1 MDVISIKLLKSLVE
15 GQKETNEL
23 LNLLGIKKRRLAYM
37 TKNLVEEDYIE
48 KENTIVRLKETPKAI
63 LFRDIAQVVDVE
75 KLLCD
80 SNEIIL
86 SNIGKN
92 ITVDQLIKK
101 SGLSKATTYR
111 SISDLQSI
119 GSILKDEDVINI
131 DESKEQLVLFAKLLK
146 TEREKKY
153 EDGNTEIIYN
163 NNSTIL
169 RKTPSGKIAK
179 GATTGFTLFSDYG
192 IGYRTTHDYFCEQ
205 KGDLEIQDVLL
216 HAVYSANYSK
226 NKMELVIAIV
236 FYAKHKDKM
245 DILQLRKKATELGI
259 LEVWLDIEAYIRG
272 KLLKNTDLFLPWG
285 EFLSKAKLYG
295 IPVEK
300 YTLPKPSNLLFRE
313 ISDELKES
321 KTIYLFGG
329 ENMRIKSLKDST
341 KDCDIVVENKDD
353 FEHLAQILT
362 KIGYKRILK
371 TSYSD
376 EDKRIKPD
384 DIFEHDE
391 KSRIDLFTSTIMQDL
406 SLSSTIKER
415 ADIKDYGKLKVGL
428 LRNEDI
434 FLLKAIANR
443 EGGIQDMA
451 ALVTGSPNTPRELQH
466 GSFGWEL
473 VWEEILR
480 QERNN
485 PTKDFTTTIFDQM
498 SYLAEQTGIV
508 APFLEK
514 LRRHVVDMLIKRLV
528 RGGSIPIKEIVELLM
543 GGDITESMIR
553 NRADAL
559 EKSETI
565 QKYSVGRATHVKL
578 LKDNEYFDK
587 ELEINI
593 HRLKIYLDW
602 RFSIREKQSDRNIQE
617 FVEELQDLGFQTIG
631 KVDEIIRNSTEI
643 LKQYE
648 DEQFSKRHFDAV
660 GAARI
665 CVGLNYPDLGK
676 KRSSKYFLS
685 EFEKYNSIARGKF
698 IPEHPVK
705 MVRKSAMKA
714 I

>member
-1 MDVISIKLLKSLVE
+1 MDITSIKLLKSLIE
-15 GQKETNEL
+15 GQKESAEL
-23 LNLLGIKKRRLAYM
+23 LNLLGIKERRLAYII
-37 TKNLVEEDYIE
+37 KNLVEEDYIE
-48 KENTIVRLKETPKAI
+48 KENIVIRLKETPKAT
-63 LFRDIAQVVDVE
+63 LFRDITQVVDVE
-75 KLLCD
+75 KLLRD

-86 SNIGKN
+86 SNIDEN

-119 GSILKDEDVINI
+119 GSILKNEDVINI
-131 DESKEQLVLFAKLLK
+131 DESKEQLVLFTKLLK

-169 RKTPSGKIAK
+169 RKTPSGKVAK
-179 GATTGFTLFSDYG
+179 GATTGFTLFSDYD
-192 IGYRTTHDYFCEQ
+192 IEYQTTHDYFCEQ
-205 KGDLEIQDVLL
+205 KDDLEIQDVLL

-226 NKMELVIAIV
+226 NKMELLIAII

-245 DILQLRKKATELGI
+245 DILQLRKKATGLGI
-259 LEVWLDIEAYIRG
+259 SEIWLDIEVYIRR
-272 KLLKNTDLFLPWG
+272 KQLKNTDLFLPWD
-285 EFLSKAKLYG
+285 EFLSKAKLYD
-295 IPVEK
+295 IPIEK

-353 FEHLAQILT
+353 FEHLSQILT
-362 KIGYKRILK
+362 KMEYERRLE
-371 TSYSD
+371 TNYSD
-376 EDKRIKPD
+376 EDRRIKPD
-384 DIFEHDE
+384 DIFEHDK

-406 SLSSTIKER
+406 SLSLTMKER
-415 ADIKDYGKLKVGL
+415 ADIRDYGKLKVGL
-428 LRNEDI
+428 LRNEDV

-443 EGGIQDMA
+443 EGDIQDMA
-451 ALVTGSPNTPRELQH
+451 SLVTGSPNTPHELQH
-466 GSFGWEL
+466 GSFDWEL
-473 VWEEILR
+473 VLDEILR
-480 QERNN
+480 QEHINH
-485 PTKDFTTTIFDQM
+485 TKDFTTTIFDQI

-514 LRRHVVDMLIKRLV
+514 LRRHVIDIMIKRLV
-528 RGGSIPIKEIVELLM
+528 RGGSMPIKEIVELLN
-543 GGDITESMIR
+543 GGDITEPMIR
-553 NRADAL
+553 NRTDAL

-565 QKYSVGRATHVKL
+565 QKYSVGRTTYIKL
-578 LKDNEYFDK
+578 LKNNEYSEK

-593 HRLKIYLDW
+593 HRFKIYLDW
-602 RFSIREKQSDRNIQE
+602 RFFIRQKQSDQNIQE

-631 KVDEIIRNSTEI
+631 KIDEIIKNSTEI

-648 DEQFSKRHFDAV
+648 NEQFSKRHFDAV
-660 GAARI
+660 GATRI
-665 CVGLNYPDLGK
+665 CIGLNYPDLGK
-676 KRSSKYFLS
+676 KHSSKYFLS
-685 EFEKYNSIARGKF
+685 GFEKYNNIARGKF
-698 IPEHPVK
+698 VHEYSIK
-705 MVRKSAMKA
+705 MVRK
-714 I
+714 

>member
-1 MDVISIKLLKSLVE
+1 MNAISIKLLKSLVE

-23 LNLLGIKKRRLAYM
+23 LNLLGIKKRQLAYM

-48 KENTIVRLKETPKAI
+48 KENTVIKLKETPKAT
-63 LFRDIAQVVDVE
+63 LFRDITQVVDVE
-75 KLLCD
+75 KLLCN

-86 SNIGKN
+86 SNIDKN

-131 DESKEQLVLFAKLLK
+131 DESKEQLVLFTKLLK

-153 EDGNTEIIYN
+153 EDGSTEIIYN

-179 GATTGFTLFSDYG
+179 GATTGFTLFSDYDME
-192 IGYRTTHDYFCEQ
+192 YQTTREYFCEQ
-205 KGDLEIQDVLL
+205 KDDLDIQDVLL

-226 NKMELVIAIV
+226 NKMELLIAIV

-259 LEVWLDIEAYIRG
+259 LEIWLDIEAYMRR
-272 KLLKNTDLFLPWG
+272 KQLKNTYLFLPWN
-285 EFLSKAKLYG
+285 EFLSKAKLYD
-295 IPVEK
+295 IPIEK
-300 YTLPKPSNLLFRE
+300 YTLSKPSNLLFRE

-362 KIGYKRILK
+362 KIRYKRIVE

-376 EDKRIKPD
+376 EDRRIKPD

-406 SLSSTIKER
+406 SLSSTMKER

-443 EGGIQDMA
+443 EGDIQDMA
-451 ALVTGSPNTPRELQH
+451 ALVTGSPNTPQELQH
-466 GSFGWEL
+466 GSFDWEW
-473 VWEEILR
+473 VWEEILI
-480 QERNN
+480 QERIS
-485 PTKDFTTTIFDQM
+485 PTKDFTTVIFDQI
-498 SYLAEQTGIV
+498 SYLAEQTGII
-508 APFLEK
+508 APFLKK
-514 LRRHVVDMLIKRLV
+514 LRRRVIDILIKRLV
-528 RGGSIPIKEIVELLM
+528 RGGSMPIKEIVELLN
-543 GGDITESMIR
+543 GGDITEPMIR
-553 NRADAL
+553 NRTDAL
-559 EKSETI
+559 EKNGTI
-565 QKYSVGRATHVKL
+565 QKYSVGRTTYIKL
-578 LKDNEYFDK
+578 LKNNEYFEK

-593 HRLKIYLDW
+593 HRFKIYLDW
-602 RFSIREKQSDRNIQE
+602 RFFIRQNQSNQNIQE

-631 KVDEIIRNSTEI
+631 EIDEIIRNSTEI

-648 DEQFSKRHFDAV
+648 NEQFSKRHFDAV

-665 CVGLNYPDLGK
+665 CIGLNYPDLGK

-685 EFEKYNSIARGKF
+685 EFEKYNNMARGKF
-698 IPEHPVK
+698 IPEHSIK
-705 MVRKSAMKA
+705 MVRK
-714 I
+714 